1 MLTLLLAALLLA
13 PTEAAVARGIFK
25 DAKHPGKCYVSENVI
40 LSPGEYAKYPKM
52 DCARII
58 CASGS
63 MAEIHTYVKSLRLAS
78 KNSKLIDIFY
88 SCGVEAPPPGFKFG
102 KARNPNADYPD
113 CCQHELVK
121 AE

>member
-1 MLTLLLAALLLA
+1 MNQFVSGILLTLLLAALLLA

-63 MAEIHTYVKSLRLAS
+63 MAEIHT
-78 KNSKLIDIFY
+78 
-88 SCGVEAPPPGFKFG
+88 CGVEAPPPGFKFG

-121 AE
+121 AEDCAAKYISSI